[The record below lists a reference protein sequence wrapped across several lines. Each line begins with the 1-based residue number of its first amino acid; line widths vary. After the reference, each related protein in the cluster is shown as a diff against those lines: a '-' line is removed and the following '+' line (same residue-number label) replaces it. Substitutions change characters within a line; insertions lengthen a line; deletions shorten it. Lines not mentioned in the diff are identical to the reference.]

1 MISLSYKFIAPG
13 SVIGIIGGGQ
23 LGRMMG
29 IAAKEMGYRIAV
41 LDPVEDSPCGQ
52 IADIKVIGNYD
63 DQASIRELAEVSD
76 VVTYEFENI
85 NAEMLNWLEEN
96 AYVPQGSHLL
106 TVTQNRELEKKT
118 IVECD
123 LKVPYYEIVHNET
136 EFFQAIE
143 KVGLPCVIKT
153 CRGGYDGKGQ
163 ILLRK
168 KEDLPA
174 GLELAQKTTCIVE
187 EWMTID
193 KEISVIVQRNGRGET
208 VCLPVAENIHRHHIL
223 HQTIVPARISP
234 VQESQATE
242 YAIQLA
248 DSLKLIGTLA
258 VEMFVNGDG
267 EIYINEMAP
276 RPHNSGHFSINACR
290 TSQFQ
295 QHIRAICNWPLSS
308 TQLVQSAVMIN
319 LLGEHME
326 NLEAKIEYLN
336 HSHLHLYGKNEAKLK
351 RKMGHITVIAD
362 KIDEALLKAE
372 SLELWTR
379 TEEPA
384 K

>member
-1 MISLSYKFIAPG
+1 MSYKFIAPG

-168 KEDLPA
+168 KDDLPA

-234 VQESQATE
+234 VQEAQATE

-336 HSHLHLYGKNEAKLK
+336 HSHLHLYGKKEAKLK

>member
-234 VQESQATE
+234 VQEAQATE

-248 DSLKLIGTLA
+248 DSLELIGTLA

-336 HSHLHLYGKNEAKLK
+336 HSHLHLYGKKEAKLK